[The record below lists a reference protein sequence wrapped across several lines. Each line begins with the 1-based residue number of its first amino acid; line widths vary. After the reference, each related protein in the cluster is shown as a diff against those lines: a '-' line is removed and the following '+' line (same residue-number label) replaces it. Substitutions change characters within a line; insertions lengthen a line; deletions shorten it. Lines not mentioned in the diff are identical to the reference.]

1 MPSTTW
7 LRRAHHLLGRTRPV
21 HLHWN
26 TMTQLPALPPHIQLT
41 VLDTPEL
48 RAAAHAVCS
57 NNVLQD
63 AATYDSTPIMA
74 ALVQQ
79 GELLGRHLHAQSSLP
94 PLPCLGLPD
103 GGIPLVKGLK
113 RVLTYL
119 RDPALGLRLYT
130 HAYGRPGN
138 TTNLICHQATSADDP
153 REAAARARLIAQADH
168 AGGLII
174 CDDHIKNGTQSK
186 QVLDIFRA
194 AEFPIY
200 FLTNFVRLD
209 ALQMDAPA
217 AEEQGGTIVTLGRFL
232 AERPGLAQR
241 THIIATAAYSGLY
254 PPFIKRYYGVDGVE
268 EHDLGDL
275 VRAYIT
281 YHQTFPAAPDPLG
294 LAEEMAT
301 HSRFRQRQGLLRHV
315 ATG

>member
-1 MPSTTW
+1 MVDST
-7 LRRAHHLLGRTRPV
+7 ARPAP
-21 HLHWN
+21 
-26 TMTQLPALPPHIQLT
+26 LPAHIHLT
-41 VLDTPEL
+41 VLTSPEL
-48 RAAAHAVCS
+48 DQAAQVICS
-57 NNVLQD
+57 NNVILD
-63 AATYDSTPIMA
+63 PATYNAMPVVE

-79 GELLGRHLHAQSSLP
+79 GEHLGVYLKERCAIAD
-94 PLPCLGLPD
+94 LPCLGLPD

-119 RDPALGLRLYT
+119 NDATLGLKLYT

-138 TTNLICHQATSADDP
+138 THNLISHQATSDTD
-153 REAAARARLIAQADH
+153 AAEQVARQRLMETATG

-186 QVLDIFRA
+186 QVLEMFHH

-209 ALQMDAPA
+209 ALQMEAEA
-217 AEEQGGTIVTLGRFL
+217 AEEQGGPIETLGYF
-232 AERPGLAQR
+232 LAQR
-241 THIIATAAYSGLY
+241 PVLARRTQIIAAAAYSGLY
-254 PPFIKRYYGVDGVE
+254 PPFIKRYHDMDGVE

-281 YHQTFPAAPDPLG
+281 YYQTYPHATDRLG
-294 LAEEMAT
+294 LAGEMDR
-301 HSRFRQRQGLLRHV
+301 HRRYRQRLGLLRRLP
-315 ATG
+315 GDP